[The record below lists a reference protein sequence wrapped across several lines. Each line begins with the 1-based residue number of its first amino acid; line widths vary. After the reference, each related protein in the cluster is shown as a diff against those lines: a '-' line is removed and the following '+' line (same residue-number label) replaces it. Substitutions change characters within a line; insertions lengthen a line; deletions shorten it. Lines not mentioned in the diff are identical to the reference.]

1 MAFHLLH
8 SIISNELHG
17 LFYIMSAILIH
28 LVLTPIFIYK
38 EHQRRSLFAL
48 ILIVLIFLY
57 WKFEDIDPL
66 IYSLH
71 LFPISLIAV
80 ILFVGFIPAFIAWT
94 LFNIGCMVVLNYYWQ
109 PALISSAVLLL
120 GGFLFR
126 NRTNQPILKMKFAY
140 ATGMLLVYVILY
152 ALLALNIRSPISL
165 YAAYTVILSFFSL
178 WMITYL
184 QFFVKKH
191 EIHKQ
196 RLVAMEKDR
205 MLGQFAATI
214 SHEIRNPLT
223 STRGFLQLLDQKE
236 LSFNDHKRYV
246 DLALSGVDQ
255 ANALLGDYLNYAK
268 PSSNLQ
274 EQLELKEE
282 IEAMLRFITP
292 FATDHQVAIH
302 ISHENEDPLYIL
314 GESKKLRQCLMNLV
328 KNAIE
333 SMPNGGKISLSTC
346 KLPNAVQISISDT
359 GVGMSKQ
366 QLNSLGMPF
375 YTTKEQGTGLG
386 LVVVM
391 SIIKMMNGKISFS
404 SNLNQGTQCSILFQ
418 QN

>member
-1 MAFHLLH
+1 
-8 SIISNELHG
+8 
-17 LFYIMSAILIH
+17 MSAILIH

-38 EHQRRSLFAL
+38 EYQRKSLFAI

-80 ILFVGFIPAFIAWT
+80 LLYVGFIPAFITCT
-94 LFNIGCMVVLNYYWQ
+94 LFIIGCMVVLNYYWQ
-109 PALISSAVLLL
+109 PALISSAVILLV
-120 GGFLFR
+120 GFFIR
-126 NRTNQPILKMKFAY
+126 NTISQPTLRMKLKY
-140 ATGMLLVYVILY
+140 ATGMLLVYEVLY
-152 ALLALNIRSPISL
+152 ALLALHIQSHITL
-165 YAAYTVILSFFSL
+165 YAVYTVIFSFFSL

-184 QFFVKKH
+184 QFFVEKH

-196 RLVAMEKDR
+196 RLVALEKDR

-236 LSFNDHKRYV
+236 LSFIDHKRYV

-255 ANALLGDYLNYAK
+255 ANAILGDYLNYAK
-268 PSSNLQ
+268 PYSNLQ

-292 FATDHQVAIH
+292 FAADHQVAIH
-302 ISHENEDPLYIL
+302 TSHQNEEPLYIL

-404 SNLNQGTQCSILFQ
+404 SHLNQGTQCSILFQ
-418 QN
+418 QK